1 MSKFD
6 YYLPQWIS
14 TRVYKTKNETRAVIS
29 NELDREFIEL
39 DGNSSVLWDCILKN
53 EEGFNSELISNS
65 IGKPFEEVNQFLEE
79 LLKINLIGIKNAKKS

>member
-14 TRVYKTKNETRAVIS
+14 TRVYKTKNEIRAVIT

-53 EEGFNSELISNS
+53 
-65 IGKPFEEVNQFLEE
+65 
-79 LLKINLIGIKNAKKS
+79 